1 MKKFCFVVFFCF
13 TIVFAKAQNTD
24 THEVNVDSLVRIA
37 LADTS
42 KMNPSVNK
50 DSLFTLLVSTKSIP
64 QRIKFIYRII
74 NSGLEVSM
82 QGLSYH
88 YKILNWAKAH
98 NDRITE
104 AVITSEIGYNIY
116 ENGDNDT
123 GVKMCFS
130 ALKIAEHTGNKQA
143 IGTVYNNL
151 SACYDDNNPALGKV
165 YGEKALKF
173 AKAAKDTLTIAWA
186 LGNLT
191 SCCYRLRETEA
202 AKNYGA
208 LYLKWS
214 VNNYKDQAAFAVVNW
229 SRFTPESE
237 KLKYYRYAAVIAKN
251 RRDDANEAEALID
264 ISSYYLRNDR
274 RDSALYYARKVYQ
287 LTKGSSLRQKLYPA
301 LLLSKSFNGKADS
314 TLKYTLEYYAIR
326 DSLQNFNKAQRA
338 QALGFTDEQNRR
350 EIQAKQDAYF
360 ANLRLYALGVIA
372 AFLILLAIVL
382 WRGSRRRKIANE
394 LLLEQ
399 KFQLEQTLDELEATQ
414 NQLIQ
419 SEKMASLGELTAGIA
434 HEIQNPLNFVNN
446 FSEVSI
452 ELLDEMEL
460 ELTKGDKDEAISIAS
475 DIRQNLDKIRHHGQR
490 ADSIVKGMLQHS
502 KAGTGIKEPTNI
514 NTLATEFIR
523 LAYHGLRAKDK
534 TFNSETAMHL
544 DEDLPLIKV
553 VPQDIGR
560 VLLNLFNNAFYAV
573 REKQKT
579 AGDDYTP
586 TVEVSTSIFTPP
598 SGSQG
603 IYLRIK
609 DNGTGIP
616 EGIKDKIMQP
626 FFTTKPTGQGT
637 GLGLSLNYDLVVKGH
652 GGKINVDSVE
662 GEYTEFAVWLPLNNT
677 TKVQ

>member
-1 MKKFCFVVFFCF
+1 MRIFCLVLLFSI
-13 TIVFAKAQNTD
+13 TISLAKAQKPD
-24 THEVNVDSLVRIA
+24 TANINVDSLVRIV
-37 LADTS
+37 LADTG
-42 KMNPSVNK
+42 KMNPAANK
-50 DSLFTLLVSTKSIP
+50 DSLFRLLVATKSAS
-64 QRIKFIYRII
+64 QRIKFVYRII
-74 NSGLEVSM
+74 NSGLDASM
-82 QGLSYH
+82 QGLGYH
-88 YKILNWAKAH
+88 YKILNWARAH
-98 NDRITE
+98 NDHITE
-104 AVITSEIGYNIY
+104 AVITAEIGYNIY

-130 ALKIAEHTGNKQA
+130 ALKIAEQTGNKQA
-143 IGTVYNNL
+143 IGIVYDNL
-151 SACYDDNNPALGKV
+151 SVCLGDNNPTLGKA

-173 AKAAKDTLTIAWA
+173 AQAAKDTLTIAWA
-186 LGNLT
+186 LANL
-191 SCCYRLRETEA
+191 SSSYYRLHERAA
-202 AKNYGA
+202 AKNYA
-208 LYLKWS
+208 TLYLKWS
-214 VNNYKDQAAFAVVNW
+214 VDNYKDQAASALAIW
-229 SRFTPESE
+229 SGFVPGNE
-237 KLKYYRYAAVIAKN
+237 KLKYYRYTAIIATN
-251 RRDDANEAEALID
+251 RHDDANKAEALLD
-264 ISSYYLRNDR
+264 ISGYYLRNDK

-287 LTKGSSLRQKLYPA
+287 LTAGSSLREKLYPA

-338 QALGFTDEQNRR
+338 QALAFADEQNRR
-350 EIQAKQDAYF
+350 DAQAKQDAYF
-360 ANLRLYALGVIA
+360 ANLKMYGLAIVA
-372 AFLILLAIVL
+372 AFLIILAIIL

-394 LLLEQ
+394 LLQEQ
-399 KFQLEQTLDELEATQ
+399 KNQLEQTLDELEATQ

-452 ELLDEMEL
+452 ELVDEMEL

-502 KAGTGIKEPTNI
+502 KAGSGTKEPTNI
-514 NTLATEFIR
+514 NALATEFIR

-586 TVEVSTSIFTPP
+586 TVEVSTSLFTPP

-603 IYLRIK
+603 IYLRVK

-616 EGIKDKIMQP
+616 DDIKDKIMQP

-637 GLGLSLNYDLVVKGH
+637 GLGLSLTYDIVVKGH

-662 GEYTEFAVWLPLNNT
+662 GDYTEFAVWLPLNNT
-677 TKVQ
+677 TKV